1 MSKRLYW
8 LALALLLGELL
19 FGELSNAAVT
29 ATVDRNQISEFDLLT
44 LTVRVT
50 DRTNVEPDWQVL
62 DKDFQLVN
70 QQSQQN
76 SSISLVNGRQTS
88 RTYVDY
94 QVTLRPRR
102 QGNLVIPAIVI
113 GTERTNPITIAVL
126 PQSAA
131 LTNQMRQVLF
141 FETLVDQTEIYVQ
154 AQLLYTVRLYY
165 ADSISGD
172 FPAPPDLDNAVVEII
187 ENEKRFETV
196 VNNRRYYVLEK
207 RYAIFPQASGTLML
221 PPESFVGT
229 RGRGG
234 LFSAR
239 ERINASSEGHQ
250 IRVLPVPDSYQ
261 GRSWLPA
268 QEVTL
273 RSVMNKPDSPLVVGD
288 AINQVITLQAAGVTG
303 ALLPELAYPDSSDA
317 RIYIDQPV
325 IEEFA
330 SEAGIAS
337 ESVLTIGIVP
347 TAEGTLTL
355 PALTVSW
362 WDTQADKP
370 RQTTLEG
377 FSLSVGASPVIRT
390 NQPLTPPSPP
400 LSAPD
405 NLQFT
410 ALQNRIEQLIWLVV
424 LVTCAWLATAFGWL
438 RSNRTPKV
446 VDSVV
451 SIREYELG
459 RLKRALKEHD
469 AEGILA
475 ELQHW
480 RQAVYPEMQSLA
492 DVARL
497 EPRLRQML
505 NDLEADRYRG
515 IGGQHPWDPAALLS
529 LIEALTDK
537 ADARTSPT
545 NGLAA
550 GSINPTF

>member
-1 MSKRLYW
+1 MSKRLCW

-113 GTERTNPITIAVL
+113 GTERTNPITVAVL

-261 GRSWLPA
+261 GQSWLPA

-405 NLQFT
+405 NPQFT
-410 ALQNRIEQLIWLVV
+410 ALQNRIEQLIWLVA

-446 VDSVV
+446 VDSAV

-459 RLKRALKEHD
+459 RLKRALKKHD
-469 AEGILA
+469 AEGTLA

-515 IGGQHPWDPAALLS
+515 IGGQHPWDPATLLS

-537 ADARTSPT
+537 ADARKSPT
-545 NGLAA
+545 SGLAV

>member
-165 ADSISGD
+165 EDSISGD

-390 NQPLTPPSPP
+390 NQPLTSPSPP

-405 NLQFT
+405 NPQFT
-410 ALQNRIEQLIWLVV
+410 ALQNRIEQLIWLVA

>member
-1 MSKRLYW
+1 MSKRLCW

-261 GRSWLPA
+261 GQSWLPA

-405 NLQFT
+405 NPQFT
-410 ALQNRIEQLIWLVV
+410 ALQNRIEQLIWLVA

-459 RLKRALKEHD
+459 RLKRALKKHD
-469 AEGILA
+469 AEGTLA

-515 IGGQHPWDPAALLS
+515 IGGQHPWDPATLLS

-537 ADARTSPT
+537 ADARKSPT
-545 NGLAA
+545 SGLAA

>member
-1 MSKRLYW
+1 MSKRLCW

-261 GRSWLPA
+261 GQSWLPA

-405 NLQFT
+405 NPQFT
-410 ALQNRIEQLIWLVV
+410 ALQNRIEQLIWLVA

-438 RSNRTPKV
+438 RSNRAPKV

-459 RLKRALKEHD
+459 RLKRALKKHD
-469 AEGILA
+469 AEGTLA

-545 NGLAA
+545 SGLAA

>member
-1 MSKRLYW
+1 MSKRLCW

-50 DRTNVEPDWQVL
+50 DRANVEPDWQVL

-261 GRSWLPA
+261 GQSWLPA

-405 NLQFT
+405 NPQFT
-410 ALQNRIEQLIWLVV
+410 ALQNRIEQLIWLVA

-459 RLKRALKEHD
+459 RLKRALKKHD
-469 AEGILA
+469 AEGTLA

-529 LIEALTDK
+529 LIEALTAE

-545 NGLAA
+545 SGLAA

>member
-1 MSKRLYW
+1 MSKRLCW

-239 ERINASSEGHQ
+239 ERINASSEGHK

-261 GRSWLPA
+261 GQSWLPA

-405 NLQFT
+405 NPQFT
-410 ALQNRIEQLIWLVV
+410 ALQNRIEQLIWLVA

-446 VDSVV
+446 VDSAV

-459 RLKRALKEHD
+459 RLKRALKKHD
-469 AEGILA
+469 AEGTLA

-515 IGGQHPWDPAALLS
+515 IGGQHPWDPATLLS

-537 ADARTSPT
+537 ADVRKSPT
-545 NGLAA
+545 SGLAA

>member
-390 NQPLTPPSPP
+390 NQPLTSPSPP

-410 ALQNRIEQLIWLVV
+410 ALQNRIEQLIWLVA

>member
-1 MSKRLYW
+1 MSKRLCW

-261 GRSWLPA
+261 GQSWLPA

-377 FSLSVGASPVIRT
+377 FSLSVGTSPVIRT
-390 NQPLTPPSPP
+390 NQPLTPPPPP

-405 NLQFT
+405 NPQFT
-410 ALQNRIEQLIWLVV
+410 ALQNRIEQLIWLVA

-459 RLKRALKEHD
+459 RLKRALKKHD
-469 AEGILA
+469 AEGTLA

-529 LIEALTDK
+529 LIEALTAK

-545 NGLAA
+545 SGLDA

>member
-1 MSKRLYW
+1 MSKRLCW

-261 GRSWLPA
+261 GQSWLPA

-405 NLQFT
+405 NPQFT
-410 ALQNRIEQLIWLVV
+410 ALQNRIEQLIWLVA

-446 VDSVV
+446 VDSAV

-459 RLKRALKEHD
+459 RLKRALKKHD
-469 AEGILA
+469 AEGTLA

-515 IGGQHPWDPAALLS
+515 IGGQHPWDPATLLS
-529 LIEALTDK
+529 LIEALTDN
-537 ADARTSPT
+537 ADTRKSPT
-545 NGLAA
+545 RGLAA
-550 GSINPTF
+550 RSINPTF

>member
-390 NQPLTPPSPP
+390 NQPLTSPSPP

-405 NLQFT
+405 NPQFT
-410 ALQNRIEQLIWLVV
+410 ALQNRIEQLIWLVA

>member
-1 MSKRLYW
+1 MSKRLCW

-250 IRVLPVPDSYQ
+250 IRVIPVPDSYQ
-261 GRSWLPA
+261 GQSWLPA

-405 NLQFT
+405 NPQFT
-410 ALQNRIEQLIWLVV
+410 ALQNRIEQLIWLVA

-446 VDSVV
+446 VDSAV

-459 RLKRALKEHD
+459 RLKRALKKHD
-469 AEGILA
+469 AEGTLA

-515 IGGQHPWDPAALLS
+515 IGGQHPWDPATLLS

-537 ADARTSPT
+537 ADARKSPT
-545 NGLAA
+545 SGLAA

>member
-1 MSKRLYW
+1 MSKRLCW

-261 GRSWLPA
+261 GQSWLPA

-405 NLQFT
+405 NPQFT
-410 ALQNRIEQLIWLVV
+410 ALQNRIEQLIWLVA

-446 VDSVV
+446 VDSAV

-459 RLKRALKEHD
+459 RLKRALKKHD
-469 AEGILA
+469 AEGTLA

-515 IGGQHPWDPAALLS
+515 IGGQHPWDPATLLS

-537 ADARTSPT
+537 ADARKSPT
-545 NGLAA
+545 RGLAA

>member
-1 MSKRLYW
+1 MSKRLCW

-261 GRSWLPA
+261 GQSWLPA

-405 NLQFT
+405 NPQFT
-410 ALQNRIEQLIWLVV
+410 ALQNRIEQLIWLVA

-446 VDSVV
+446 VDSAV

-459 RLKRALKEHD
+459 RLKRALKKHD
-469 AEGILA
+469 AEGTLA

-529 LIEALTDK
+529 LIEALTAK

-545 NGLAA
+545 SGLAA